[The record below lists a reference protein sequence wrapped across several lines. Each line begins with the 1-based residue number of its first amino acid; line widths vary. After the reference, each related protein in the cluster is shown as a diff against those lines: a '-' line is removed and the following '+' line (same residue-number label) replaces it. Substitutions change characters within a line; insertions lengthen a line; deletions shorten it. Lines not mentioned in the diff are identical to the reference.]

1 MSVPRILFVVP
12 GLLAG
17 LLIPTVISPRHAP
30 PNTVGM
36 IGTQFAKDTVWI
48 HEGQRLTLYNSST
61 LVHVIGPGWNQH
73 VYSPQRGNP
82 VTGFHLMATGST
94 YTTPPWTTVG
104 KFTLTCTVHLG
115 MNLTV
120 IVVR

>member
-1 MSVPRILFVVP
+1 MSVPRIVFVVP

-17 LLIPTVISPRHAP
+17 LLIPAVVTPHAAP
-30 PNTVGM
+30 PNSVGM
-36 IGTQFAKDTVWI
+36 VGTLFAKGTVWI
-48 HEGQRLTLYNSST
+48 HQGQDLTLFNNST
-61 LVHVIGPGWNQH
+61 LVHVIGPGWDQH

-82 VTGFHLMATGST
+82 VIGFHLMATDAT
-94 YTTPPWTTVG
+94 YTTPPWTKVG
-104 KFTLTCTVHLG
+104 KFTLTCTVHPG